1 MKDSYGRT
9 IDYLRI
15 SITDRCNLRCRYC
28 MPADI
33 DKLPMP
39 DILTYEE
46 ILEVVQTAARMG
58 FSKIKLTGGEP
69 LVRPGAPALT
79 AMIKRVPGIRQV
91 TMTTNGVLLAEH
103 SGRLKE
109 VGLDAVNVSLDTLV
123 PERFAQITGTDAHA
137 RVLAGIRAALDS
149 GIRTK
154 LNVVLQKGR
163 NDDEWDSLLRLSK
176 DLPLDVR
183 FIEMMPIGAGRNTE
197 GVAND
202 ALLAAVVQKYPGTV
216 RDEAVRGNGPAVY
229 YHIPGFVGSVG
240 FISAIHGKFCESCNR
255 IRMTSTG
262 KLKPCLCYADTVDLK
277 RILRGVADEAQREK
291 ELAEAITRAV
301 DIKPEA
307 HCFERLPDITEEK
320 RMVEIGG

>member
-39 DILTYEE
+39 DILTFEE
-46 ILEVVQTAARMG
+46 ILEVVQSAARLG

-69 LVRPGAPALT
+69 LVRPGISELT
-79 AMIKRVPGIRQV
+79 AMIKSVPGIRKI
-91 TMTTNGVLLAEH
+91 TMTTNGVLFSEYAEK
-103 SGRLKE
+103 LKE
-109 VGLDAVNVSLDTLV
+109 AGLDAVNISLDTLV
-123 PERFAQITGTDAHA
+123 PERFKQITGVDALP
-137 RVLAGIRAALDS
+137 RVMDGIRAALDA

-163 NDDEWDSLLRLSK
+163 NEDEWDDLLRLSE

-183 FIEMMPIGAGRNTE
+183 FIEMMPIGAGRDTE

-202 ALLAAVVQKYPGTV
+202 GLLSAVMKKYPGTE
-216 RDEAVRGNGPAVY
+216 RDDTVHGNGPAVY
-229 YHIPGFVGSVG
+229 YHIPGFEGSVG
-240 FISAIHGKFCESCNR
+240 FISAIHGKFCDRCNR

-277 RILRGVADEAQREK
+277 RILRGTADDTQRER
-291 ELAEAITRAV
+291 EIAEAIARAV
-301 DIKPEA
+301 NRKPEA
-307 HCFERLPDITEEK
+307 HCFERLQEITEEK